1 MRWGRLVLCGF
12 LMVIMLCGGSLV
24 FAANGD
30 DRGSSEA
37 PNLRI
42 PGDRWMPVFKAGEK
56 ISLNVP
62 IENTTSGTAKNLQVS
77 LLVDD
82 KFPFESERMTFTRYI
97 SSITDGTV
105 VAGFNLTVPA
115 NIKPDVYPVNV
126 SVSYDSDYGGGGQ
139 FSSTLYIK
147 IENDFSQ
154 PQVKLMNVRLPG
166 ERLPAGKTSLVTLV
180 LNNEGDLKVK
190 DVEASL
196 AGFNSGLTL
205 DNWSDA
211 QSLGQMEGK
220 ETKSASFRIHV
231 DGDTKDGTYILDLK
245 VTYKD
250 DYNQE
255 YEKETKVYLPVSGKG
270 SQDDLVPRLI
280 IGNYNYG
287 SGEQTVAG
295 QTFPLTI
302 SLINTSEQ
310 TAVKNVKLSLKS
322 DGNVFT
328 PIGSGNTLF
337 IREIGA
343 GGRADASISLKPK
356 ESAESQTFSVSA
368 DIEFQDEDGNKYTEQ
383 EIISIPVLQPLE
395 LLITE
400 PVTPPEVFAGQSVHI
415 SLDFYNT
422 GRAAV
427 RNLRIHTIG
436 DFDVSDG
443 ELYLGTVDSGGS
455 DYYDVTLIPNQPG
468 EVTGK
473 IVFEYDDGG
482 GQDYRMEK
490 EFKLMVGE
498 PMPMPN
504 PDEMPMPMEG
514 QSKMSFKWWMAA
526 VPVIL
531 LAAIGFFIYR
541 KKKRAKE
548 ALFLDE

>member
-1 MRWGRLVLCGF
+1 
-12 LMVIMLCGGSLV
+12 MLCGGSLV